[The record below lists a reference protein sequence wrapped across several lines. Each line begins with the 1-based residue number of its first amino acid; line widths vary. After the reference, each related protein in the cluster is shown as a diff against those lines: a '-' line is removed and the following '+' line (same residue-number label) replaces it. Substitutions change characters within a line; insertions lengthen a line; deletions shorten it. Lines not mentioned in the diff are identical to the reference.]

1 MIKIQISLNVMTTMV
16 AVVRDAPTLTEAMNV
31 LVEMAMYW
39 ILMDEIVQVIYLI
52 MDSIRFQSRYH

>member
-52 MDSIRFQSRYH
+52 MDSI